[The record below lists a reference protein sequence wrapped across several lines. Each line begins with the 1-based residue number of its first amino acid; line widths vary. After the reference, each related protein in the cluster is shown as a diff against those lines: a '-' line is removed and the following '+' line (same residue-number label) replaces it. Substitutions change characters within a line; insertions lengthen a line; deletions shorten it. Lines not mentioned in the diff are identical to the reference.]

1 MEQEKIS
8 TLLKNSKI
16 NFKRNSGKIRK
27 EGRKVLD
34 KVSKMLLGKDNIL
47 IEIEGHTDA
56 GGKEKINLWISQKRA
71 DGVKKYLI
79 KKGIKADIITA
90 KGFGEKKL
98 LLPKTP
104 YNPSNRRVEIHLKR
118 K

>member
-1 MEQEKIS
+1 LEQEKIS

-71 DGVKKYLI
+71 DGVKNI
-79 KKGIKADIITA
+79 
-90 KGFGEKKL
+90 
-98 LLPKTP
+98 
-104 YNPSNRRVEIHLKR
+104 S
-118 K
+118 